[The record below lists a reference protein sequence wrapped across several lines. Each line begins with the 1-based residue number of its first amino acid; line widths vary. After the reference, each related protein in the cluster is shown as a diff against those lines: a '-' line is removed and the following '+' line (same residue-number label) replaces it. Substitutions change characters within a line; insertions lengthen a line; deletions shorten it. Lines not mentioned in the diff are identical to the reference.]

1 MMPDTPERRT
11 HSYVRHGA
19 TSLFAALDVASRFII
34 GKCYK
39 RHRAVEFLKFSK
51 EDRC

>member
-1 MMPDTPERRT
+1 MMPGIPERRT

-19 TSLFAALDVASRFII
+19 TTLFAALDVASGFVI

-39 RHRAVEFLKFSK
+39 RHRAVES
-51 EDRC
+51 